1 MITASHNPWHD
12 NGIKLIASDGSK
24 FSDKV
29 TSELEALIA
38 NGEFALSPEKIGRV
52 SSEETLVNKYIVQA
66 MSAVPD
72 GKPLKGLRVVLDCAN
87 GVFSEIMP
95 KVFMELGAGVIAIG
109 NKPDGWNI
117 NRDCGSQHVEKMVE
131 AVCGAHA
138 QLGIAVDGDGDR
150 IIVCDEKGVRLDGD
164 HVIAFL

>member
-87 GVFSEIMP
+87 GVFFQRLCP
-95 KVFMELGAGVIAIG
+95 RCL
-109 NKPDGWNI
+109 WNSVP
-117 NRDCGSQHVEKMVE
+117 G
-131 AVCGAHA
+131 
-138 QLGIAVDGDGDR
+138 
-150 IIVCDEKGVRLDGD
+150 
-164 HVIAFL
+164 